1 MILLMSISRI
11 LQKVL
16 EREGCKRYKKQKVPG
31 WSEEKKVDKTR
42 TKMPRTTMKSSSR
55 SFRVKDDESY
65 FPFEHSEMPGYDR
78 FYSKDKT
85 PAEAFTP
92 PADEK

>member
-1 MILLMSISRI
+1 MVGRT
-11 LQKVL
+11 
-16 EREGCKRYKKQKVPG
+16 ERRA
-31 WSEEKKVDKTR
+31 
-42 TKMPRTTMKSSSR
+42 KMTRTTMKSSSR
-55 SFRVKDDESY
+55 TFKVEDDESY

-92 PADEK
+92 PADDK

>member
-1 MILLMSISRI
+1 MM
-11 LQKVL
+11 
-16 EREGCKRYKKQKVPG
+16 
-31 WSEEKKVDKTR
+31 
-42 TKMPRTTMKSSSR
+42 RTTMKSSSR
-55 SFRVKDDESY
+55 SFKVKDDESY